1 MDTKE
6 LLETGGKHLMAFT
19 KRAPIALVR
28 GEGMRV
34 WDSDGKEY
42 LDFTGGIA
50 VTALGHSHP
59 EVVGT
64 MREQATT
71 LLHVSNLFHIPQQT
85 HLAKLLCDHSF
96 ADRVFFSNS
105 GAEANEAA
113 IKLAR
118 KWAKEHGASDRGD
131 IITMRGGFHGR
142 TLATVTATAQEKYHH
157 GFEPLPG
164 GFKYVP
170 FNDLRALERAIDS
183 HTAGVMVEPIQGEGG
198 VIIPDD
204 GYLPGLRKLCDE
216 AGVCLIFDEIQTGM
230 GRTGRLWG
238 YEHSGVA
245 PDVMTVAKALANGVP
260 IGATLATDEVASAF
274 APGTHGSTF
283 GGNPLRHRGGPHRPH
298 HADRGAPARAGR
310 SHGAGAAGRARE
322 AARQARRRRQGGAGA
337 RLPGRHRPGAA
348 GGGRARARAG
358 TAGSSSSPPATTP
371 CASRPRSCS
380 TRRTRRA
387 ASPSSTR
394 RWPPWRDEALPLDPG
409 SRARR
414 RRAPLPA
421 HRRSEVAHQG
431 PRPRHA
437 AGRPRDG
444 AHLREAVAP
453 HPRHVRGGDVA
464 ARRLRRLPGRP
475 GDRIRQARVGARHRP
490 QSLPLG
496 GHHRR
501 PRLRPRHGGGA
512 VRARDGAHHQR
523 AVGPRASLPGDGGLL
538 HAVGAGARPRQD
550 PARVDRRRQQRLPL
564 RLAPR
569 GAARD
574 ADGRRDAARL
584 RAGAGHPRRVP
595 SARRQGRPDDGGARR
610 RRGRGRDLHRRR
622 G

>member
-1 MDTKE
+1 VDTKA
-6 LLETGGKHLMAFT
+6 LLEAGGKHLMAFT
-19 KRAPIALVR
+19 KRAPVALVR

-59 EVVGT
+59 RVVGT
-64 MREQATT
+64 IREQATT

-85 HLAKLLCDHSF
+85 HLAKLLCEHSF

-170 FNDLRALERAIDS
+170 FNDLRAVERAMDS
-183 HTAGVMVEPIQGEGG
+183 RTAAIMVEPIQGEGG
-198 VIIPDD
+198 VNIPDD

-274 APGTHGSTF
+274 SPGTHGSTF
-283 GGNPLRHRGGPHRPH
+283 GGNPFATAVGLTVLTTLIEERLPER
-298 HADRGAPARAGR
+298 ADRMGR
-310 SHGAGAAGRARE
+310 LLLAALE
-322 AARQARRRRQGGAGA
+322 KV
-337 RLPGRHRPGAA
+337 
-348 GGGRARARAG
+348 
-358 TAGSSSSPPATTP
+358 
-371 CASRPRSCS
+371 
-380 TRRTRRA
+380 
-387 ASPSSTR
+387 
-394 RWPPWRDEALPLDPG
+394 
-409 SRARR
+409 RARR
-414 RRAPLPA
+414 
-421 HRRSEVAHQG
+421 
-431 PRPRHA
+431 
-437 AGRPRDG
+437 
-444 AHLREAVAP
+444 
-453 HPRHVRGGDVA
+453 VA
-464 ARRLRRLPGRP
+464 AVKGIRGRGCLIGIDLVP
-475 GDRIRQARVGARHRP
+475 PVADVLDACRER
-490 QSLPLG
+490 
-496 GHHRR
+496 
-501 PRLRPRHGGGA
+501 
-512 VRARDGAHHQR
+512 
-523 AVGPRASLPGDGGLL
+523 GLL
-538 HAVGAGARPRQD
+538 VLTAGD
-550 PARVDRRRQQRLPL
+550 NTL
-564 RLAPR
+564 RLAPSLVLEEKDVTR
-569 GAARD
+569 AVGIIDEALAAV
-574 ADGRRDAARL
+574 
-584 RAGAGHPRRVP
+584 AG
-595 SARRQGRPDDGGARR
+595 
-610 RRGRGRDLHRRR
+610 
-622 G
+622 